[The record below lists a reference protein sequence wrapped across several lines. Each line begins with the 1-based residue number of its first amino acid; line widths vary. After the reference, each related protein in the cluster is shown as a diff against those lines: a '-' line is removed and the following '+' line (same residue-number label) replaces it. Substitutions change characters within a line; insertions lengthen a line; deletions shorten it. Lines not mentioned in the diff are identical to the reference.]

1 MTLKEII
8 DGLKFT
14 VDMFLFDPTTGEPFT
29 EPRND
34 MDKTTIDACK
44 GAIELLEQTRWIPV
58 SERLPEVGS
67 QVLVCYEFKKKR
79 YVYIADFYGDGK
91 FHGLDDEY
99 LTTEG
104 RKYRK
109 AVAWMPLPEP
119 YQSEIPTREEWR
131 DKE

>member
-1 MTLKEII
+1 MSKKFKPFLAHSELTDFIYII
-8 DGLKFT
+8 DENDKYE
-14 VDMFLFDPTTGEPFT
+14 VT
-29 EPRND
+29 EQCISAMKATNRMP
-34 MDKTTIDACK
+34 
-44 GAIELLEQTRWIPV
+44 RWIPV

-67 QVLVCYEFKKKR
+67 QVLVCYEFKKHR
-79 YVYIADFYGDGK
+79 SVYIANFYGDGK

-109 AVAWMPLPEP
+109 AVAWMPMPTP
-119 YQSEIPTREEWR
+119 PNKSEIPTGAEGS

>member
-1 MTLKEII
+1 MTREEAKEILENTAFFGRSQDDI
-8 DGLKFT
+8 DT
-14 VDMFLFDPTTGEPFT
+14 AIDM
-29 EPRND
+29 
-34 MDKTTIDACK
+34 
-44 GAIELLEQTRWIPV
+44 AIKALEQTKWIPV

-79 YVYIADFYGDGK
+79 YVYIADFYGDGE
-91 FHGLDDEY
+91 FHGFDDEY

-119 YQSEIPTREEWR
+119 YKAESE
-131 DKE
+131 DKDDNN